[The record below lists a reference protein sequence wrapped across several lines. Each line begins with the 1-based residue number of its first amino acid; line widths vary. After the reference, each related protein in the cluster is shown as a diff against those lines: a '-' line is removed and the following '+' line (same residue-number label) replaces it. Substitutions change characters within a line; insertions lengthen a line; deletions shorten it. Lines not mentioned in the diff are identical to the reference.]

1 MNARGNNRST
11 EFTLNMKMAEEE
23 TGQGNT
29 KEIFNIENPE
39 GQFDLNLAVV
49 YDQIVLRDLLSLSEQ
64 LVASSVENGTPFE

>member
-1 MNARGNNRST
+1 
-11 EFTLNMKMAEEE
+11 MKMAEEE
-23 TGQGNT
+23 TGQGNA